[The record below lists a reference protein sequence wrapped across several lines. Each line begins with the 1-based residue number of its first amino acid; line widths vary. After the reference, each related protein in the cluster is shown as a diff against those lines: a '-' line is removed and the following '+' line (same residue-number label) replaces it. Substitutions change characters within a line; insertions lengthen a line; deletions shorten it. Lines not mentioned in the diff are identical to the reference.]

1 MNEIAEKGT
10 HVVLSETPEDCKIIF
25 PSTHVVFEGK
35 EDLINDI
42 DEKLLNNRFRIIE
55 ECGKTTGHE
64 FITERELGM
73 YGETF
78 TWCKHCDYGN

>member
-1 MNEIAEKGT
+1 MEELKKKQQELLKLKT
-10 HVVLSETPEDCKIIF
+10 ELLQK
-25 PSTHVVFEGK
+25 
-35 EDLINDI
+35 INDI

-64 FITERELGM
+64 FVTERELGM

>member
-1 MNEIAEKGT
+1 MDELKKKQQELLKLKT
-10 HVVLSETPEDCKIIF
+10 ELLQK
-25 PSTHVVFEGK
+25 
-35 EDLINDI
+35 INDI

-64 FITERELGM
+64 FVTERELGM
-73 YGETF
+73 YGERF

>member
-1 MNEIAEKGT
+1 MEK
-10 HVVLSETPEDCKIIF
+10 LKKQQELLKLKSELLQK
-25 PSTHVVFEGK
+25 
-35 EDLINDI
+35 INDI

-64 FITERELGM
+64 FVTEKELGM
-73 YGETF
+73 YGERF

>member
-1 MNEIAEKGT
+1 MEELKKKQQE
-10 HVVLSETPEDCKIIF
+10 LLKLKSELLQK
-25 PSTHVVFEGK
+25 
-35 EDLINDI
+35 INDI

-64 FITERELGM
+64 FVTERELGM
-73 YGETF
+73 YGERF

>member
-1 MNEIAEKGT
+1 MDELKKQQQELKELKR
-10 HVVLSETPEDCKIIF
+10 VLQAK
-25 PSTHVVFEGK
+25 
-35 EDLINDI
+35 INDA
-42 DEKLLNNRFRIIE
+42 DEQLLNIKFRMIQ

-64 FITERELGM
+64 FITERELCI

>member
-1 MNEIAEKGT
+1 MEELKKKQQELLKLKT
-10 HVVLSETPEDCKIIF
+10 ELLQK
-25 PSTHVVFEGK
+25 
-35 EDLINDI
+35 INDI